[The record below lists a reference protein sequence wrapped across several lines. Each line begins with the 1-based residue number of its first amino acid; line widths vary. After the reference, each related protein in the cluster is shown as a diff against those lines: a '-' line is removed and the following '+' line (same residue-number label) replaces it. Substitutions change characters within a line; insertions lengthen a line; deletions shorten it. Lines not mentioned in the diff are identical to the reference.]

1 MDDDVSTERNKKLL
15 HKVMEKD
22 KIKIKKDTILSLMK
36 QCYAHCSEYI
46 TSETEDVTVASILS
60 DYPVFTLPYIR
71 SPM

>member
-15 HKVMEKD
+15 RKEMEKD
-22 KIKIKKDTILSLMK
+22 KTKIKKDTMLSLMK
-36 QCYAHCSEYI
+36 QCYAHRREYI

-60 DYPVFTLPYIR
+60 DFPAFTLPYIV